1 VNWRHYP
8 IAICLSLLTLAPT
21 AWGQS
26 SPAPSSGAPAAAP
39 KPTSGS
45 GVPSD
50 IDKVE
55 KLLAARREY
64 QGSLEQLRA
73 HYLAVG
79 DAERAQWA
87 SDELTQYHRMLKQA
101 YRLELDVPPPTLQ
114 GLQNINEANELYRRA
129 LGFKQ
134 NSGLPFT
141 SSYVDNQR
149 RAELLFQQLLSNYP
163 QSDKIDDTAY
173 QLGEIYE
180 GSAFKQYRRAA
191 QYYERCF
198 QWNPKTHL
206 DARLKAARLYDRNL
220 QERSRAIEIY
230 RDIVTR
236 ETDPKRITEANK
248 RLAEL
253 STVKK

>member
-1 VNWRHYP
+1 MKLYSLP
-8 IAICLSLLTLAPT
+8 ATCLCTLLLL
-21 AWGQS
+21 Q
-26 SPAPSSGAPAAAP
+26 AAAQAQS
-39 KPTSGS
+39 TSPPAGAGGAGKTQA

-50 IDKVE
+50 IDRVE

-64 QGSLEQLRA
+64 QASLEQLRQ

-87 SDELTQYHRMLKQA
+87 ADELTQYHRILKQA

-114 GLQNINEANELYRRA
+114 GKQNINEANELYRQA
-129 LGFKQ
+129 LSFKD
-134 NSGLPFT
+134 NSGIPWT
-141 SSYVDNQR
+141 SRYIDNQR

-180 GSAFKQYRRAA
+180 GAAFKQYRRAA
-191 QYYERCF
+191 QYYERCC
-198 QWNPKTHL
+198 QWEPKTHL
-206 DARLKAARLYDRNL
+206 DARLKAARLYDHNL
-220 QERSRAIEIY
+220 QERTRAIELY
-230 RDIVTR
+230 REIVTR

-253 STVKK
+253 STVKKN